1 MPTIIYKASEMFC
14 IAVVRANRHQLLPH
28 FGATLI
34 SLGLLFTSWD
44 ASHAMYVHIPTYVQY
59 ILTIPLSGLT
69 GTFLINAS
77 LALLLYK
84 VVDES

>member
-34 SLGLLFTSWD
+34 SLGLLFTSSY
-44 ASHAMYVHIPTYVQY
+44 ARAMYVSTTVPI
-59 ILTIPLSGLT
+59 SGLT
-69 GTFLINAS
+69 GTFLIIAS

-84 VVDES
+84 VVDET